1 MDQLSDF
8 KRGDTFSITCTWKE
22 NGIPA
27 STAGLTIRSQ
37 IRNPR
42 SMALVSDLVVTHAN
56 QTTHPGV
63 FTLTPSIAD
72 TADWPTGNMIG
83 DIEISKDGVT
93 RSTRTFLVP
102 IQKGVTE

>member
-22 NGIPA
+22 NNIPA

-37 IRNPR
+37 IRHPKTL
-42 SMALVSDLVVTHAN
+42 ALVSDLIVTHAN
-56 QTTHPGV
+56 QTTYPGV
-63 FTLTPSIAD
+63 FVLTPSNPD
-72 TADWPTGNMIG
+72 TSAWPIGNLIG
-83 DIEISKDGVT
+83 DIEIVKDGVT

>member
-22 NGIPA
+22 NSIPS

-37 IRNPR
+37 IRHPKT
-42 SMALVSDLVVTHAN
+42 MALITDLIVTHAN
-56 QTTHPGV
+56 QATHPGV
-63 FTLTPSIAD
+63 FVLTPSNPNTSA
-72 TADWPTGNMIG
+72 WPTGNLIG